1 MLGAMLIAMVVAM
14 ALFVGLVYAAMW
26 VSRRWLTAW
35 VSVGIAGLAATY
47 LGQSIIR
54 GVIHCSQ
61 PPTFIPPAPGS
72 DGEGQMLFNCDSAG
86 GLLDRIYIYVLGPMA
101 LLAVLW
107 LALRFWPRN
116 ASPAKATHQ

>member
-14 ALFVGLVYAAMW
+14 ALFVGLVWAAMSA
-26 VSRRWLTAW
+26 SRRWLTPW

-61 PPTFIPPAPGS
+61 PPLFMPPAPGS
-72 DGEGQMLFNCDSAG
+72 DGEGRMLFNCDSAG
-86 GLLDRIYIYVLGPMA
+86 GLVDRAYIYVLGPMA

-107 LALRFWPRN
+107 LAWRFWPRS
-116 ASPAKATHQ
+116 AAPAKATHQ